1 VAERQR
7 PDLESNWWALP
18 AAIAFI
24 GIVAGAWLFLIAS
37 IGAASVFGEPATDAE
52 LRESALQ
59 YLLAGLSGS
68 VGLFLGWWKSRSRWW
83 LASAVLVL
91 GYPVFGGLVLWERS
105 LG

>member
-1 VAERQR
+1 MPERQQ
-7 PDLESNWWALP
+7 PDLESNWWALY

-24 GIVAGAWLFLIAS
+24 GIVAGAWLFLSAS
-37 IGAASVFGEPATDAE
+37 IAAATLFGDPPSRAQ
-52 LRESALQ
+52 LRESALE

-83 LASAVLVL
+83 LAFAVLVL